1 MLSYFGAEAIACAHF
16 LLAHWQATGFVLIVI
31 LSALNKLLP
40 GHPRYS
46 GFVRLLV
53 SLLAASPM
61 AGARS
66 AVFFAIAGKL
76 GEGPAAAFFHWLS
89 TWLDIPL
96 LSVSVSSPGGQPKAS
111 IGGTLSVVAL
121 CIVGFGLG
129 VGCALFKPSLAAD
142 EVACAKAAVT
152 AIKAQVA
159 QILLAGSSNYVRDLE
174 LLAARVGSATVN
186 CAVQAAVAD
195 FNGFEPLLPDAG
207 AGPGA
212 LVELPD
218 YAGAAARGR
227 VYLALH

>member
-16 LLAHWQATGFVLIVI
+16 LLVHWRAALVVAVVI
-31 LSALNKLLP
+31 LSVLNKLLP

-46 GFVRLLV
+46 GFVRLAV

-76 GEGPAAAFFHWLS
+76 GEGPAAALFHWLS

-96 LSVSVSSPGGQPKAS
+96 LSVSVSTPGGQPKIS
-111 IGGTLSVVAL
+111 VGNTLSVVAF
-121 CIVGFGLG
+121 CVVILG
-129 VGCALFKPSLAAD
+129 VGCGLFKPSLAAD
-142 EVACAKAAVT
+142 EAACVKTAVT

-174 LLAARVGSATVN
+174 LLAARMGSATVN

-195 FNGFEPLLPDAG
+195 FNGFETLLPDAG
-207 AGPGA
+207 AGPGT
-212 LVELPD
+212 LIELPD